1 MPGGAPPE
9 KGNGA
14 MFSGRYRIF
23 FILGGLLGALSS
35 CLPLEAARIVSLS
48 PAVTELIFHLGRGQ
62 DLVGRS
68 SACDYPP
75 AARSLPVAGDFA
87 RPSTEKLLALRPDV
101 VITNELIVPA
111 AANALRQYG
120 IKVLFLPCRSIAEY
134 RATCRAVGKVTG
146 AEDEAKTEI
155 KRIDGFVASC
165 AKWPKLDRNIL
176 CLIWFQP
183 VLAAGENTL
192 IRELIR
198 LVGADCCGVQGA
210 TGYFKPS
217 AEFLLRCGADTLLVF
232 EDPALFRKH
241 PVLRH
246 FDAVKKGRVVYFPHG
261 KLLERPGPRFTE
273 GVLKLREALEK

>member
-1 MPGGAPPE
+1 
-9 KGNGA
+9 
-14 MFSGRYRIF
+14 MFSGKFRIF
-23 FILGGLLGALSS
+23 LILCGLLGAFGGS
-35 CLPLEAARIVSLS
+35 LPLEAARIVSLS
-48 PAVTELIFHLGRGQ
+48 PAVTELIFHLGRGK

-75 AARSLPVAGDFA
+75 EARALPVAGDFA
-87 RPSTEKLLALRPDV
+87 RPDTEKLLALRPDV

-134 RATCRAVGKVTG
+134 RETCRAVGKVTG
-146 AEDEAKTEI
+146 AEDAAKAEI
-155 KRIDGFVASC
+155 ERIDRFVDSC

-192 IRELIR
+192 ICELLR
-198 LVGADCCGVQGA
+198 LVGADCCDVGGA
-210 TGYFKPS
+210 SGYFKPS

-232 EDPALFRKH
+232 EDPVLFRKH

-246 FDAVKKGRVVYFPHG
+246 LDAMKKNRVVYFPYG

-273 GVLKLREALEK
+273 GVLKLRKALEK